1 MFISE
6 AHIDP
11 VKSPVRGLPS
21 NCHQRSL
28 SHYTDSHTIQAVTPK
43 PLEVKPATISRKSV
57 TAKANAS
64 SLAEHRKGD
73 QRPFFLNGCQW
84 MRGFTTLNKQLFRLN
99 S

>member
-1 MFISE
+1 MFMLISE

-28 SHYTDSHTIQAVTPK
+28 SHYTDSHTMQAVTPK
-43 PLEVKPATISRKSV
+43 PLEGKPATISRKSV

-73 QRPFFLNGCQW
+73 QRPFFFQW
-84 MRGFTTLNKQLFRLN
+84 MSMDERLYAE
-99 S
+99 